1 MKARD
6 LNRLQAMRLRKP
18 QHDDAGA
25 NFFGN
30 QKSCEFII
38 FLLFLTECAI
48 IIYNAVSVVIDLGS
62 MAI

>member
-1 MKARD
+1 
-6 LNRLQAMRLRKP
+6 MRLRKP

-48 IIYNAVSVVIDLGS
+48 IVHNAVSVAIGLGS